1 MAGVSQYIKLLS
13 ALMKNGRSLMCPF
26 CGAYTIS
33 INNQG
38 ICHICENVISS
49 DRAALMK
56 NESSLCASL
65 DDYNKGIAGSDF
77 DSALKTYDS
86 ILAKYPTPNYTYV
99 KALTYISYSNFELSK
114 IRYDLP
120 GFMEENSVHR
130 EAASKLF
137 SSARLFFNKAI
148 FDAEKVA
155 SQPSDQHTY
164 NLDYIM
170 FLSAIKLGDLAGA
183 KSYLNM
189 LKSSGNPYLSA
200 YAEIVFDSN
209 VGDFKALLSAVDSM
223 LKSKNFPISIFYYA
237 SYALLKLGKH
247 DDSEKLSR
255 ALGKTIGGN
264 TIASLNAYA
273 NILKQLK

>member
-1 MAGVSQYIKLLS
+1 MASASYYLKLLN
-13 ALMKNGRSLMCPF
+13 ALVKNGRSLMCPF
-26 CGAYTIS
+26 CGAYTLS

-49 DRAALMK
+49 DRTALMK
-56 NESSLCASL
+56 NESSLCALL

-86 ILAKYPTPNYTYV
+86 ILAKYPTPNHTYV
-99 KALTYISYSNFELSK
+99 KALTCISYSNYELLK

-130 EAASKLF
+130 EAASTLF
-137 SSARLFFNKAI
+137 SSAKLLFNKAL
-148 FDAEKVA
+148 FNAERVGA
-155 SQPSDQHTY
+155 QSPNQPIY
-164 NLDYIM
+164 GINYMM

-183 KSYLNM
+183 KSYLKN
-189 LKSSGNPYLSA
+189 LKSSGNSYISA

-209 VGDFKALLSAVDSM
+209 IGDFKALLGSADSM
-223 LKSKNFPISIFYYA
+223 LKGKDFPINIFYYIA
-237 SYALLKLGKH
+237 YALFKLGRRA
-247 DDSEKLSR
+247 DSEKLSR
-255 ALGKTIGGN
+255 MLAKTLNGN

-273 NILKQLK
+273 RMLK